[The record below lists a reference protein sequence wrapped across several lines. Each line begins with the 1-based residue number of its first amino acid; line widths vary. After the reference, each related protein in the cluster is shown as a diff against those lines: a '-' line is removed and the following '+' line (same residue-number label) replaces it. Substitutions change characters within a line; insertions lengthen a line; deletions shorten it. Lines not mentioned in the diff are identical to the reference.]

1 MLENFVE
8 RIKQYP
14 AKEQVELKV
23 RVKFPGSWFP
33 GNLQLDGGGEEAEVR
48 GAGDRL
54 GAGKGLQEG
63 GQPPCA
69 DRVRRSSSF
78 ASPTSSTSQSTL
90 RARGLLDAADR
101 LEPLQARHV
110 QGGQGR

>member
-23 RVKFPGSWFP
+23 RVKVPGSWFP
-33 GNLQLDGGGEEAEVR
+33 GNLTAEEKRQKYEAQATDWAQAKAFKKVGSR
-48 GAGDRL
+48 PA
-54 GAGKGLQEG
+54 QTVCG
-63 GQPPCA
+63 GQVPL
-69 DRVRRSSSF
+69 RVRRRRR
-78 ASPTSSTSQSTL
+78 A